1 MTKLLC
7 DEHLGRLARY
17 LRMLGIDTTLAAR
30 IDDDELLRRA
40 TAEDR
45 LVLTRDRELVARG
58 GGRARFVQAIEPR
71 AQLAEVRAS
80 FALDPQLA
88 PLTRCLDCNVPI
100 VDAAPADIARV
111 PEGVR
116 REHDE
121 FWTCPGCGK
130 VFWCGSHYR
139 RMQDF
144 IRTLT
149 PPQ

>member
-17 LRMLGIDTTLAAR
+17 LRMLGIDTALAAGL
-30 IDDDELLRRA
+30 DDDELLRRA
-40 TAEDR
+40 AAEDR
-45 LVLTRDRELVARG
+45 LVLTRDRGLVARSA
-58 GGRARFVQAIEPR
+58 GRARFVQAIEPR
-71 AQLAEVRAS
+71 AQLAEVRAVYG
-80 FALDPQLA
+80 LDSQVA

-100 VDAAPADIARV
+100 VDASPADIARV

-116 REHDE
+116 REHGE
-121 FWTCPGCGK
+121 FWTCPGCSK

-144 IRTLT
+144 IQALT
-149 PPQ
+149 PSE